1 MKTIAVL
8 NAKGGCGKT
17 TLSTHLEVAL
27 SRSGVAT
34 TLADLDR
41 QKSAL
46 RWHALRPE
54 GAFPVKAVDWTQNI
68 GGGVKKSAR
77 VVLDCPA
84 ALRGARLEDIVAT
97 AEAVVVPVLP
107 SVFDEMATARFLSR
121 LARIKSLRKGR
132 KGLHVIANRVR
143 AGSRAMA
150 RLTEFAE
157 NRDLIFTA
165 ILSERALYGDLATR
179 WLTLFDLHTKAAA
192 ALIEEWMPLL
202 TALED

>member
-17 TLSTHLEVAL
+17 TLSTHLAVAL

-68 GGGVKKSAR
+68 GGGLKKSAR

-107 SVFDEMATARFLSR
+107 SVFDEMATARFLGH
-121 LARIKSLRKGR
+121 LARIKSLR

-150 RLTEFAE
+150 RLAEFAE

-179 WLTLFDLHTKAAA
+179 GLTLFDLNTKAAA

>member
-17 TLSTHLEVAL
+17 TLSTHLAVAL

-41 QKSAL
+41 QKNAL

-68 GGGVKKSAR
+68 GGVKKSAR

-84 ALRGARLEDIVAT
+84 ALRSARLEDIVAT
-97 AEAVVVPVLP
+97 A
-107 SVFDEMATARFLSR
+107 
-121 LARIKSLRKGR
+121 
-132 KGLHVIANRVR
+132 
-143 AGSRAMA
+143 
-150 RLTEFAE
+150 
-157 NRDLIFTA
+157 
-165 ILSERALYGDLATR
+165 
-179 WLTLFDLHTKAAA
+179 
-192 ALIEEWMPLL
+192 
-202 TALED
+202 

>member
-1 MKTIAVL
+1 M
-8 NAKGGCGKT
+8 
-17 TLSTHLEVAL
+17 
-27 SRSGVAT
+27 
-34 TLADLDR
+34 
-41 QKSAL
+41 
-46 RWHALRPE
+46 
-54 GAFPVKAVDWTQNI
+54 
-68 GGGVKKSAR
+68 
-77 VVLDCPA
+77 
-84 ALRGARLEDIVAT
+84 AT

-107 SVFDEMATARFLSR
+107 SVFDEMATARFLGR

-179 WLTLFDLHTKAAA
+179 GLTLFDLNTKAAA